1 LDIGGVVGRPL
12 PALRGKSPRM
22 PDPASVD
29 LVLASASPRRRE
41 LLGQLGL
48 LLEVRPANVDE
59 TPRPGERPAD
69 YVRRV
74 AAAKCDAIAAAR
86 PADRPP
92 VPIVAADTIVIVDD
106 QILGQPTDEADA
118 RRMLRLLAGRRH
130 DVTTAYRISFG
141 DRTLERSVTTVVS
154 FRSLQPAEVD
164 AYLASGEWR
173 GKAGGYAVQGRA
185 GAFATE
191 LRGSH
196 TNVIGL
202 PLAELLADLQAL
214 EALPRYPPPG
224 FGVQAD
230 S

>member
-1 LDIGGVVGRPL
+1 M
-12 PALRGKSPRM
+12 LRGKSPRM
-22 PDPASVD
+22 TDGVLPD

-41 LLGQLGL
+41 LLEQLGL
-48 LLEVRPANVDE
+48 VLQVTPANIDE
-59 TPRPGERPAD
+59 TPLPGERPAD

-74 AAAKCDAIAAAR
+74 AAAKCDAVAATRA
-86 PADRPP
+86 PDL
-92 VPIVAADTIVIVDD
+92 PIVAADTIVIVDD
-106 QILGQPTDEADA
+106 QILGQPRDEADA
-118 RRMLRLLAGRRH
+118 RRMLLALAGRRH
-130 DVTTAYRISFG
+130 EVTTAYRITFG
-141 DRTLERSVTTVVS
+141 GRTLDRAVTTVVS

-164 AYLASGEWR
+164 AYIRCGEWR

-202 PLAELLADLQAL
+202 PVAELLADLQAL

-224 FGVQAD
+224 FGVRARP
-230 S
+230 

>member
-1 LDIGGVVGRPL
+1 MTDG
-12 PALRGKSPRM
+12 A
-22 PDPASVD
+22 AVD

-48 LLEVRPANVDE
+48 VLEVAPANVDE
-59 TPRPGERPAD
+59 TPHPGERPAD

-74 AAAKCDAIAAAR
+74 AAAKCDAVAQARAADA
-86 PADRPP
+86 PSVP
-92 VPIVAADTIVIVDD
+92 VVAADTIVIVDD

-118 RRMLRLLAGRRH
+118 RRMLLALAGRRH
-130 DVTTAYRISFG
+130 DVTTAYRINFG
-141 DRTLERSVTTVVS
+141 GRTVDRAVTTTVS
-154 FRSLQPAEVD
+154 FRSLRPAEVD
-164 AYLASGEWR
+164 AYIASGEWR

-185 GAFATE
+185 GVFASE

-214 EALPRYPPPG
+214 EALPRYPPAG
-224 FGVQAD
+224 FGARSD
-230 S
+230 T